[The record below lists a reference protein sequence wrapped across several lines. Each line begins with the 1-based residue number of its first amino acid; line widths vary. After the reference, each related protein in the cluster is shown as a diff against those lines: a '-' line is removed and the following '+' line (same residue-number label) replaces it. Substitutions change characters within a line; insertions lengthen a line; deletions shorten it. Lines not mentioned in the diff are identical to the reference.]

1 MQFQERDKEVLD
13 LMYELADA
21 RPYTAPSYTCIREF
35 TDNFPK
41 PEPAAFEAEPLL
53 TKPAWVPE
61 APYPRIYTKDYRK
74 TILSTLKQ
82 PIGKT

>member
-1 MQFQERDKEVLD
+1 MNHDDESLH
-13 LMYELADA
+13 LLYGLAGGYA
-21 RPYTAPSYTCIREF
+21 YNPPSYTCIKEF

-41 PEPAAFEAEPLL
+41 AEPPVFNSEPLL